1 MEFEVSVAQISAP
14 VWNKDDVKAAVAAKL
29 VEYENAVYTPETIQ
43 TAKTDRADLNKI
55 AKAIEDERK
64 RVKATYN
71 APYLVFEKEVK
82 EITNMIDK
90 AVSAIDAQV
99 KAFEAKAREEKLA
112 TVKAMYAERDMRGV
126 PFETVFNDKWLNA
139 TASLTTVG
147 KEMDKIAENIAAD
160 MSVLQTITEY
170 QFEAIERYKATRS
183 LAEAMKEVNGLKD
196 MELKKA
202 QYEAAKR
209 AEPTPVPVK
218 NEVQEVVYDEDG
230 LPDFDAIGDGR
241 YPFIVK
247 AKVTDAEKVKIL
259 DLLAQLNVEFEII
272 GG

>member
-82 EITNMIDK
+82 EITSMIDK

-99 KAFEAKAREEKLA
+99 KAFEQKAKEEKLE
-112 TVKAMYAERDMRGV
+112 TVKDLYAEFDMYGV
-126 PFETVFNDKWLNA
+126 PFETVFNEKWLNA
-139 TASLTTVG
+139 TASLSSIG
-147 KEMDKIAENIAAD
+147 KEMDKLAEDIAAD
-160 MSVLQTITEY
+160 MSVLATVTEY
-170 QFEAIERYKATRS
+170 QFEAIEKYKATRS
-183 LAEAMKEVNGLKD
+183 LAEAMKEVNECKARA
-196 MELKKA
+196 ERKA
-202 QYEAAKR
+202 QFDGVKVETK
-209 AEPTPVPVK
+209 AETK
-218 NEVQEVVYDEDG
+218 QKEVVYDEDG

>member
-1 MEFEVSVAQISAP
+1 MQFEVSVDKILAP
-14 VWNKDDVKAAVAAKL
+14 VWNKDEVKAAVAAKL
-29 VEYENAVYTPETIQ
+29 VEYENAVYTQETIQ

-64 RVKATYN
+64 RVKSIYN
-71 APYLVFEKEVK
+71 APYLEFEKQVK
-82 EITNMIDK
+82 EVTGMIEK
-90 AVSAIDAQV
+90 TVSAIDVQV
-99 KAFEAKAREEKLA
+99 KAFEAKAREEKLE

-126 PFETVFNDKWLNA
+126 PFETVFNDKWINA
-139 TASLTTVG
+139 TASLTMIG
-147 KEMDKIAENIAAD
+147 KEMDKIAEDISAD
-160 MSVLQTITEY
+160 MSVLQTIAEY
-170 QFEAIERYKATRS
+170 QFEAIERYKSTRS
-183 LAEAMKEVNGLKD
+183 LAEAMKEVNGLKE

-209 AEPTPVPVK
+209 AEPTPVPVTH
-218 NEVQEVVYDEDG
+218 EVQEVVYDDDG

-241 YPFIVK
+241 YPLIVK